1 MGVTKGDYIA
11 HANLFSNHFN
21 KKYSMTNILI
31 EEFEKKA
38 VEIPNEIA
46 IVFKGEKYT
55 YSEINSKATHICENL
70 KALQIKPQTYIGL
83 MMNRGLEAIIAILGI
98 LKNRCVYVPI
108 DLQLPNDRIN
118 YMLEKS
124 NITEVIC
131 DDSGVEKLS
140 HLNEKNPR
148 QILHYSELEKS
159 CEMLSDNTPR
169 SKDDDLYL
177 MYTSGSTGHPKG
189 ITINNENISP
199 FMAWNIDYFKFTKQ
213 DRIIQYHNL
222 SFDFSVWE
230 IFEAL
235 LSGAVLH
242 VVDDATSVDI
252 HSFLEYLSTN
262 KITVLNV
269 TPTQFRFMLQYL
281 TMIKSEAF
289 SSLKHLILGGEAFPS
304 TLVEDATKALPQD
317 CNIYNEYGPTEAT
330 ISSSIFLCNDHHDH
344 EHPTIP
350 IGLPSAN
357 TDYYVL
363 NNDLEP
369 ILPGD
374 KGELYI
380 GGPGVAKGY
389 YQNPDKTEQSFKYF
403 EALDQPLYKTGDIV
417 QLIDDNQL
425 LFIGRDDSQIKLR
438 GYRIELGEIENA
450 ISQINGIENSVV
462 LLKENLIHHFEY
474 LIAFVTTKENISNLN
489 EAIFKKELKKT
500 LPEYMIPQHI
510 LIIEQFPM
518 TPNGKI
524 DKIKLYDYKMLKK
537 L

>member
-1 MGVTKGDYIA
+1 MGITKEDYIT
-11 HANLFSNHFN
+11 HSNLFSNQFN
-21 KKYSMTNILI
+21 KKYSTHHILI
-31 EEFEKKA
+31 DEFEKKVA
-38 VEIPNEIA
+38 EIPNEIA
-46 IVFKGEKYT
+46 IVFKGEQYT
-55 YSEINSKATHICENL
+55 YSEINLRANHICENL
-70 KALQIKPQTYIGL
+70 KVLQVKPQTYIGL

-98 LKNRCVYVPI
+98 LKHRCVYVPI

-124 NITEVIC
+124 NVNEVIC
-131 DDSGVEKLS
+131 DDVGVEKLNS
-140 HLNEKNPR
+140 LNKRNPY
-148 QILHYSELEKS
+148 QILHYQELEKN
-159 CEMLSDNTPR
+159 CEILTDNTSR
-169 SKDDDLYL
+169 SKDDVLYL
-177 MYTSGSTGHPKG
+177 MYTSGSTGQPKG

-199 FMAWNIDYFKFTKQ
+199 FMAWNIDYFKFNKQ

-242 VVDDATSVDI
+242 IVDDTTSIDI

-304 TLVEDATKALPQD
+304 SLVEDAIKALPRD
-317 CNIYNEYGPTEAT
+317 CNIYNEYGPTETT
-330 ISSSIFLCNDHHDH
+330 ISSSIFLCTDHN
-344 EHPTIP
+344 EYKHPTIP

-369 ILPGD
+369 ISSGN

-389 YQNPDKTEQSFKYF
+389 YQNPDKTNQSFKYF
-403 EALDQPLYKTGDIV
+403 EALDQILYKTGDIV
-417 QLIDDNQL
+417 QLLENNHL

-438 GYRIELGEIENA
+438 GFRRELGEIENA
-450 ISQINGIENSVV
+450 ISQINGVENNVV

-474 LIAFVTTKENISNLN
+474 LIAFVTVKENVLDLN
-489 EAIFKKELKKT
+489 EAILKKELKKK

-510 LIIEQFPM
+510 VIVEQFPM
-518 TPNGKI
+518 TPNGKV
-524 DKIKLYDYKMLKK
+524 DRIKLHNYKMLKK
-537 L
+537 S